1 MQCRFRPPSNGDS
14 FGIMRYVGYVL
25 LLLILLVGAAFLH
38 YTLPQNDVVR
48 IVNTDVRRVDLGPR
62 SRLFWSRADMGTTAG
77 DSRDVRF
84 IETID
89 PEGEPIV
96 YRNEDTGWGWP
107 PYLKFDSAN
116 LQARAQD
123 LVSTREDP
131 QWVAVRHYGWRSELF
146 SIFPNAVDVE
156 PVAGPEVSIFPWRAV
171 VALVVAVLLLLIIG
185 VLLRLLQIAVIRPA
199 GERGASLWRRLRGR

>member
-1 MQCRFRPPSNGDS
+1 
-14 FGIMRYVGYVL
+14 MRYFGYALLLLVL
-25 LLLILLVGAAFLH
+25 LLGAAFLH

-48 IVNTDVRRVDLGPR
+48 IVNTEVRRVDLGPR
-62 SRLFWSRADMGTTAG
+62 ARLFWSRADSGTTSA

-84 IETID
+84 LESID
-89 PEGEPIV
+89 PEGDPIV

-107 PYLKFDSAN
+107 PYLKFDSSN

-123 LVSTREDP
+123 LVSDRGTP

-146 SIFPNAVDVE
+146 SIFPNAVDVT
-156 PVAGPEVSIFPWRAV
+156 PVEGPEVSIFPWRAII
-171 VALVVAVLLLLIIG
+171 ALVVAVLLLLVVA

-199 GERGASLWRRLRGR
+199 GERGAGFWRRLRRR